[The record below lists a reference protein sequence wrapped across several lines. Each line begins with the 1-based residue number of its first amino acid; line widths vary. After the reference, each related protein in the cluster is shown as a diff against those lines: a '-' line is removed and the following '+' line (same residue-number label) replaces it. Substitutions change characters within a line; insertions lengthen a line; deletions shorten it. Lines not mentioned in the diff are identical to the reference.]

1 MAKIYIRKKDNSI
14 IESNGIVVKMLKDDY
29 DSLMK
34 DYGNLKTHIQKLEDI
49 IKRTKNKKP

>member
-1 MAKIYIRKKDNSI
+1 
-14 IESNGIVVKMLKDDY
+14 MLKDDY

-49 IKRTKNKKP
+49 IKRTKNKL

>member
-49 IKRTKNKKP
+49 IKITKNKL